1 MKYFGKYNQLGE
13 YESLYTTDIWKE
25 EDIPLQSCIELTK
38 EQWEEVISS
47 RCKVVNGEHTQ
58 NPITPEEELD
68 EKYVILR
75 SDRNGLLS
83 KCDWTQFS
91 DSPLSNAQKAAWA
104 TYRQE
109 LRDLPNN
116 VDINNVVFPI
126 PPA

>member
-1 MKYFGKYNQLGE
+1 MIYYATYNEKGE
-13 YESLYTTDIWKE
+13 YTGFYTKE
-25 EDIPLQSCIELTK
+25 IHGDNIPTPNIELTE
-38 EQWEEVISS
+38 EQWSEANNS
-47 RCKVVNGEHTQ
+47 RCKVVNGMHTQ
-58 NPITPEEELD
+58 NPITPEEEL
-68 EKYVILR
+68 EKQYAMLR
-75 SDRNGLLS
+75 GDRDGLLS

-91 DSPLSNAQKAAWA
+91 DSPLSDAQKAAWA